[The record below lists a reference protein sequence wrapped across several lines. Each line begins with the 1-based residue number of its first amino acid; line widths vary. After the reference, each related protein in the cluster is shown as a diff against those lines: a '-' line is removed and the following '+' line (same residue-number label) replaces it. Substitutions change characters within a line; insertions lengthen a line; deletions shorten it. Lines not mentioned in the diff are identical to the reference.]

1 MRYRACD
8 KFIFTLLLVLE
19 TLGVD
24 AVGDTAAPPDPVPM
38 ASPTP
43 VCAIIADKAL
53 DLHASPLVALLEAS
67 LSEDEKLSLVER
79 MEIDRVLQ
87 EQQLQL
93 LFSAEGGVERVALG
107 RLLKADLL
115 VLLQAGEKES
125 ARYVDVIVS
134 ETEGGLRFL
143 VWTVVWA
150 DDPQAEAEA
159 VHALVERGLAKYGEK
174 ITEICAVPPFVSKD
188 LSHKYDYLQA
198 AYATLIEQTLL
209 ELKGIVVVELAEAR
223 AITRELALA
232 GTASYVT
239 RNLPLYILGEYRNEG
254 LDENRRVSLSLT
266 LQRGETQLRAV
277 KKAGLSPDEVA
288 TFLRE
293 GSLEMLEGLVKAGQS
308 LPDPDIEAQQLAERA
323 RVFTDIAAWPEALAL
338 IEASLLLKPDQPQC
352 HYNAAYVL
360 TRLIQSCYDP
370 YGSLEQFKRKAIIGL
385 EYCRLSLGHVEAF
398 LRSTIF
404 HEGHEYGNF
413 GGTYAAGNIEGYAR
427 DHAPEI
433 EAMCLDLVR
442 EGRDMALRVM
452 EAKAAAGELNDATVD
467 LFIHFVPGHYK
478 RMGETAEENY
488 ALRFRM
494 ILLVKDLPRAEYWTR
509 TLATWEIDPP
519 QKVSPAYGAF
529 IQQIATIPGQKVQKA
544 AEKVWQQ
551 YQAAITP
558 EKPAPQEPAKPVTLV
573 DEVAA
578 DITFHKLELACGDSS
593 GLGWSSVPRLFGWL
607 PCGEDVDVVWGLKE
621 LFLMKGK
628 GSLKRIYKSEERF
641 FHLLRACYDG
651 KYAWAPIRGREEPLV
666 LVINPETEQI
676 FEFTAEDGLPRMSS
690 GVAAVPLAPG
700 KILLAGSFGKTDV
713 EGAPDRGWCALLEFS
728 ENGVKSVDVFH
739 EARLHMYS
747 FDRYGEEI
755 WNPHNAFSPRFMV
768 VIADKVNNA
777 GKRVL
782 LGRTSIPGPAS
793 DYPLLIDPE
802 ARTVEVLRDRVW
814 RPTCYEGDV
823 YWANLDPKIG
833 DPEHT
838 SLAPNLWRLGFPD
851 FKKTTVISSLPSKGI
866 DGGPVAFFNG
876 RVHVVGRHWWTAG
889 QLDDKFTQLQAK
901 IPGGKWK
908 WYLRELCH
916 SNHYGLLLL
925 THQDGDDH
933 GAYSVEFRN
942 QTR

>member
-1 MRYRACD
+1 MRYRACA
-8 KFIFTLLLVLE
+8 KFILTLLLVLE
-19 TLGVD
+19 TLGVN
-24 AVGDTAAPPDPVPM
+24 AVGDTAAPPGPV
-38 ASPTP
+38 P

-53 DLHASPLVALLEAS
+53 DLHASPLVALLEVS
-67 LSEDEKLSLVER
+67 LSGDEKFSLVER

-87 EQQLQL
+87 EQQFQL
-93 LFSAEGGVERVALG
+93 VFSAEGGTQRVALG

-143 VWTVVWA
+143 VRTVVWA

-159 VHALVERGLAKYGEK
+159 VHALVERGLAKYREE

-188 LSHKYDYLQA
+188 LAHRYDYLQT
-198 AYATLIEQTLL
+198 AYATLIEQALL

-232 GTASYVT
+232 GTASHVT

-266 LQRGETQLRAV
+266 LRRGEQEL
-277 KKAGLSPDEVA
+277 KAISQDGLSPDEVA

-293 GSLEMLEGLVKAGQS
+293 GSLEMLEGLVKAEQS

-352 HYNAAYVL
+352 HCDAVYVL
-360 TRLIQSCYDP
+360 TRLIQSCYDSK
-370 YGSLEQFKRKAIIGL
+370 GDIEQFKRKANIGL
-385 EYCRLSLGHVEAF
+385 DYYRLGLRHVESF
-398 LRSTIF
+398 LRSTVF

-413 GGTYAAGNIEGYAR
+413 MGELWGAAGSIEGHAR

-433 EAMCLDLVR
+433 KAICLDLHR
-442 EGRDMALRVM
+442 EKRDLVLRVM

-467 LFIHFVPGHYK
+467 MFIHIAPG
-478 RMGETAEENY
+478 RPGLWESAEENY
-488 ALRFRM
+488 ALRLHLIR
-494 ILLVKDLPRAEYWTR
+494 LLKDLPRAHYWTS
-509 TLATWEIDPP
+509 TLATGDILPL
-519 QKVSPAYGAF
+519 QRVSPAYGAF
-529 IQQIATIPGQKVQKA
+529 IQQIATMPGQKVQAA
-544 AEKVWQQ
+544 AEKVWQE

-558 EKPAPQEPAKPVTLV
+558 KQPAPQEPEEPVTLV

-578 DITFHKLELACGDSS
+578 DVAFHKLQLACEDSS
-593 GLGWSSVPRLFGWL
+593 GQRCPVPRLSGWL
-607 PCGEDVDVVWGLKE
+607 PCGNGTDVVWGLKE
-621 LFLMKGK
+621 LFLMKEK
-628 GSLKRIYKSEERF
+628 GRLKRICKSEERF
-641 FHLLRACYDG
+641 FNFQSLCYDG
-651 KYAWAPIRGREEPLV
+651 QYIWAPVKSREEPLV

-676 FEFTAEDGLPRMSS
+676 FEFTTEDGLPRMSS

-700 KILLAGSFGKTDV
+700 KICLAGSFGKGPV
-713 EGAPDRGWCALLEFS
+713 EGAPDRGWCALLEVS
-728 ENGVKSVDVFH
+728 ENGAKSADVFH

-755 WNPHNAFSPRFMV
+755 WNPHNAFSPRFMA
-768 VIADKVNNA
+768 VITDKVHNA

-782 LGRTSIPGPAS
+782 LGRGSIPSPAS
-793 DYPLLIDPE
+793 NYPLLIDAE
-802 ARTVEVLRDRVW
+802 ARTVEVLRDGVS

-823 YWANLDPKIG
+823 YWANLDPKTG
-833 DPEHT
+833 DPT
-838 SLAPNLWRLGFPD
+838 STLLAPNLWRIGFPD
-851 FKKTTVISSLPSKGI
+851 FKKTAVISSLPSKGI
-866 DGGPVAFFNG
+866 EGGTVAFSSG
-876 RVHVVGRHWWTAG
+876 RLHVVGKHWWTAKSFDE
-889 QLDDKFTQLQAK
+889 QFTQLQAK
-901 IPGGKWK
+901 IPGGKWH
-908 WYLRELCH
+908 LRELCH

-925 THQDGDDH
+925 THQGGDDY
-933 GAYSVEFRN
+933 GVYSVEFRN
-942 QTR
+942 RTQ

>member
-1 MRYRACD
+1 MRYRACA
-8 KFIFTLLLVLE
+8 KFIIMLLLVLK

-24 AVGDTAAPPDPVPM
+24 AVNDTAAPPDPV
-38 ASPTP
+38 P

-53 DLHASPLVALLEAS
+53 DLHASPLVALLEAN

-93 LFSAEGGVERVALG
+93 LFSAEGGTQRVALG

-134 ETEGGLRFL
+134 ETKGGLRFL
-143 VWTVVWA
+143 VWTVVWT
-150 DDPQAEAEA
+150 DDPQGEAEA

-188 LSHKYDYLQA
+188 LAHKYDYLQT

-209 ELKGIVVVELAEAR
+209 ELKGIAVVELAEAR

-232 GTASYVT
+232 GTASHVT

-254 LDENRRVSLSLT
+254 IDEDRRVSLSLT

-293 GSLEMLEGLVKAGQS
+293 GSLEMLEGLVKAEQS
-308 LPDPDIEAQQLAERA
+308 LPDPEIEAQQLAERA
-323 RVFTDIAAWPEALAL
+323 RVFTDIAAWPEAVAL

-352 HYNAAYVL
+352 HYDAVYVL
-360 TRLIQSCYDP
+360 TRLVRSCYDSD
-370 YGSLEQFKRKAIIGL
+370 GDMEQFKRKANIGFD
-385 EYCRLSLGHVEAF
+385 YYRLGLGHVEAF

-413 GGTYAAGNIEGYAR
+413 MGELWGAAGNIEGYAR
-427 DHAPEI
+427 DRAPEI
-433 EAMCLDLVR
+433 KAICLDLHR
-442 EGRDMALRVM
+442 EKRDLVLRVM

-467 LFIHFVPGHYK
+467 MFIHIVPG
-478 RMGETAEENY
+478 RPGLWESAEENY
-488 ALRFRM
+488 ALRLHLIR
-494 ILLVKDLPRAEYWTR
+494 LVKDLLRAHYWTS
-509 TLATWEIDPP
+509 TLATWDILPL
-519 QKVSPAYGAF
+519 QKVSPAYGEF
-529 IQQIATIPGQKVQKA
+529 IQQIATIPGEKVQAA
-544 AEKVWQQ
+544 AEEVWQQ

-558 EKPAPQEPAKPVTLV
+558 KQPAPQEPAKPVTPV
-573 DEVAA
+573 DEMAA
-578 DITFHKLELACGDSS
+578 DITFHKLELACEDSS
-593 GLGWSSVPRLFGWL
+593 GLGWSSVPRLSGWL
-607 PCGEDVDVVWGLKE
+607 PCGNGTDVVWGLKE
-621 LFLMKGK
+621 LFLMKEK
-628 GSLKRIYKSEERF
+628 GRLKRIYKSEERSF
-641 FHLLRACYDG
+641 NFQSLCYDG
-651 KYAWAPIRGREEPLV
+651 QYVWAPAKSGEESLV
-666 LVINPETEQI
+666 LVIDPETEQI
-676 FEFTAEDGLPRMSS
+676 FEFTAEDGLPRTSF
-690 GVAAVPLAPG
+690 GVAAAPLAPG
-700 KILLAGSFGKTDV
+700 KICLAGGFRKIDV
-713 EGAPDRGWCALLEFS
+713 GGAPDRGWCALLEVS
-728 ENGVKSVDVFH
+728 ENGAKSVDVFH

-755 WNPHNAFSPRFMV
+755 WDPHNAFSPSFMA
-768 VIADKVNNA
+768 VITDKVNNA

-793 DYPLLIDPE
+793 DHPLLIDPE
-802 ARTVEVLRDRVW
+802 ARTVEVLRDRMW

-823 YWANLDPKIG
+823 YWVMLDPKIG
-833 DPEHT
+833 DPAHT
-838 SLAPNLWRLGFPD
+838 PLAPNLWRLGFPD
-851 FKKTTVISSLPSKGI
+851 FKKTTVISSLPGKGLE
-866 DGGPVAFFNG
+866 GGPVAFFNG

-889 QLDDKFTQLQAK
+889 RLDDKFTHLQAK
-901 IPGGKWK
+901 IPGGKW
-908 WYLRELCH
+908 YLRELCP

-925 THQDGDDH
+925 THQGGDDH

-942 QTR
+942 RTQ